1 MWNIFQSIGS
11 IATIKRKGSL
21 KYYKKR
27 LKEYQ
32 ENEADVLIDMGVL
45 CLEKEKFEEALQYLE
60 NAHQIYSGLY
70 EKDGQAFVLDLI
82 GDAYLSTRQIDIAL
96 AEYQKSFR
104 IYSSIKSPLKNEMFD
119 KIKEVENIKEAI
131 ELADTEKINAEV
143 EESEYDEVDEESV
156 DNTPD
161 EEEYLEDTKHPCTL
175 NYEKIAPKLEKLMNI
190 IKKRYAV
197 NEYLK
202 NEYEVSYIRKSIV
215 EAHKNLEK
223 EKEAVLFMLMG
234 NFFIKEGK
242 TYSALQNFKDAFNLF
257 YEVGND
263 EGKGF
268 SLLLLGV
275 VYYILGKEDKIY
287 GIFKES
293 INIFEELNDTKGK
306 SAAID
311 LINTLYSEDICLDD
325 STNVISPSK

>member
-21 KYYKKR
+21 NYYKKR

-45 CLEKEKFEEALQYLE
+45 CLKEERFKEALYYLK
-60 NAHQIYSGLY
+60 NARQIYSSLH
-70 EKDGQAFVLDLI
+70 EKEGEAFVLDLI
-82 GDAYLSTRQIDIAL
+82 GDTYLSTRQIDIAL
-96 AEYQKSFR
+96 AEYQNSFR
-104 IYSSIKSPLKNEMFD
+104 IYSSIKSPIKNEMFD
-119 KIKEVENIKEAI
+119 KIREVEDIKEAI
-131 ELADTEKINAEV
+131 ELADNENSGI
-143 EESEYDEVDEESV
+143 EEEFDYNEVDEETV

-197 NEYLK
+197 NEYLE
-202 NEYEVSYIRKSIV
+202 NEYEINYIRKSIV

-242 TYSALQNFKDAFNLF
+242 TYSALQNFKDSFNLF

-293 INIFEELNDTKGK
+293 ISIFEDLNDIKGK

-325 STNVISPSK
+325 STSVISPSK